1 MAKLPL
7 AYQIKNIVTSYM
19 YVIFA
24 RVILFN
30 DTMGISIRK
39 LVITQQDAIACLDFQ
54 VMVII

>member
-1 MAKLPL
+1 
-7 AYQIKNIVTSYM
+7 M